1 MFALACKFGNPT
13 PVQPTRLLLL
23 SGLVSVESLASLFV
37 ETMRCFELWSSHGEG
52 TPATEP
58 SPSKHQRGL
67 EVVRCF
73 DERARCLSVPS
84 PRLARGCLET
94 GGGPHTSTL
103 ELKLATQPW
112 LPFALQQKLG
122 RLRRLNKTGCN
133 LRCLRSLPE
142 WSSKV
147 VGTASACSSRDSS
160 GICFC
165 PEAVWLCS
173 AWSPFDV
180 CTCGK
185 AAAPST
191 IKGDL

>member
-1 MFALACKFGNPT
+1 
-13 PVQPTRLLLL
+13 
-23 SGLVSVESLASLFV
+23 
-37 ETMRCFELWSSHGEG
+37 MRCFELWSSHGEG

-67 EVVRCF
+67 KVVRCF

-165 PEAVWLCS
+165 LRPCGSVLPGVPSMS
-173 AWSPFDV
+173 ALVERPLLQARSRAIFDTKPLFAGTGRQ
-180 CTCGK
+180 C
-185 AAAPST
+185 
-191 IKGDL
+191 